1 MAVPVTA
8 GSHAIEVQWTATRD
22 VIAGRE
28 VSAVALLALAV
39 VAMLERTRASRMITK
54 MQESVREIR
63 DSGAELIDRAL
74 DRLLPGPDQAPVSI
88 HRAMRHSVFAGGKR
102 LRPVLCMEAARMI
115 ACSGQLPPGVEEL
128 GAAIEMLHTYSL
140 IHDDLPALDN
150 DDLRR
155 GKPTCHVV
163 FGEAIAILAGDALQT
178 QAYEVLAGM
187 RCPAPQ
193 TVEIVRSIAQAT
205 GTVEG
210 MIGGQVMDLEAEE
223 HKPTP
228 ELVEAI
234 HRAKTGALIRVSLIT
249 GGIYAGGG
257 ADDIERLREFGRK
270 AGLAFQIMD
279 DVLDV
284 TQNSSQLGK
293 TAGKDVASEKATWPA
308 VYGVAQSVKD
318 AERLVD
324 EAFTQLTSYGER
336 ADRLKAV
343 ARYLVERQELIWPSP
358 KKMFMQ
364 ALTGLLR
371 SGNPGE
377 HRRPGIDLQGHADPG
392 RKLQTGVSQAARGS
406 GDDDDLAGL
415 PGPRHHHGTGA

>member
-1 MAVPVTA
+1 
-8 GSHAIEVQWTATRD
+8 
-22 VIAGRE
+22 
-28 VSAVALLALAV
+28 
-39 VAMLERTRASRMITK
+39 MITK
-54 MQESVREIR
+54 MQESVREILS
-63 DSGAELIDRAL
+63 SGAKLTDEAL
-74 DRLLPGPDQAPVSI
+74 DRLLPGAEQAPVSI

-102 LRPVLCMEAARMI
+102 LRPVLCLEAARMI
-115 ACSGQLPPGVEEL
+115 AGSGELPKGVENL

-178 QAYEVLAGM
+178 QAYEVLAGLL
-187 RCPAPQ
+187 CPAPQ
-193 TVEIVRSIAQAT
+193 TVEIMRSIAQAT

-223 HKPTP
+223 LKPTP
-228 ELVEAI
+228 EMVEAI
-234 HRAKTGALIRVSLIT
+234 HRAKTGALIRVSLIS
-249 GGIYAGGG
+249 GGVYAGGTVE
-257 ADDIERLREFGRK
+257 DIERLREFGRK

-324 EAFTQLTSYGER
+324 EAFSQLTVYDNR

-343 ARYLVERQELIWPSP
+343 ARYLVER
-358 KKMFMQ
+358 K
-364 ALTGLLR
+364 
-371 SGNPGE
+371 N
-377 HRRPGIDLQGHADPG
+377 
-392 RKLQTGVSQAARGS
+392 
-406 GDDDDLAGL
+406 
-415 PGPRHHHGTGA
+415 